1 MPDFVCAHCRGRF
14 EFEDSPEER
23 KRVDGE
29 CLERDG
35 EANVTERW
43 QQGDFTLEMVC
54 EDCYQKFIKWKDNK
68 RAWLN

>member
-1 MPDFVCAHCRGRF
+1 MPDFVCASCKQRF

-23 KRVDGE
+23 KRVDEE

-35 EANVTERW
+35 EANVTGRW
-43 QQGDFTLEMVC
+43 QQGDSTLEMVC
-54 EDCYQKFIKWKDNK
+54 EECYQDFMEWKDNK